1 MSDGIVARGI
11 QKVRKLLAEKA
22 WSGDLSERQRAQLR
36 AQLQECA
43 EALGG
48 EVSARQRA
56 ARLAET
62 YSGLS
67 DAGRAAFLRLI
78 ATEFGPQPARV
89 AKAHEAYQAALGTD
103 AQWAAES
110 ALRAALR
117 SPRLII
123 KSIAATAHHIS
134 FRNQKHKS
142 LSATTAPRLFA
153 NNLKAYWPLMPSS
166 STSKCSV
173 ALGGITPLAPRAP

>member
-43 EALGG
+43 DALGG

-78 ATEFGPQPARV
+78 ATEFGPQPERV
-89 AKAHEAYQAALGTD
+89 AKAHEAYQAALGSD

-117 SPRLII
+117 SSRLRILTQFNALPQGV
-123 KSIAATAHHIS
+123 KFLVDLRADLL
-134 FRNQKHKS
+134 RYCEEGNQEARCLGS
-142 LSATTAPRLFA
+142 GA
-153 NNLKAYWPLMPSS
+153 
-166 STSKCSV
+166 V
-173 ALGGITPLAPRAP
+173 AR